1 MTPLLLIS
9 FLILLLTFPLTLCQL
24 SPLSRPNSRVSTQ
37 LSSVSSHPAKTSI
50 VRNVGSTFVPKGS
63 TPKRY
68 GGTIV
73 SPLPGI
79 APFFFKTAVEGISFS
94 TKFKLPTGTYDVE
107 LGFVQVSDC
116 QQHSRIFH
124 IYING
129 YKREESL
136 DIFKLVGCSRGLV
149 LRYNNQIV
157 DPISSD
163 GLEISFETVS
173 GVATLSF
180 IRIRNANKPCVPEV
194 SVTGPI
200 NIKQDHWAHAVPG
213 TYPQGG
219 ERSFV
224 DLRGDG
230 FYRVK
235 LDGSGS
241 HTHFVSNG
249 YTARITKYFWTRED
263 TGRVISQKPKFTY
276 DFPLG
281 TTVIRLKVIDSV
293 CSEHEDTTSVTVTG
307 RIQPGVMCYMYSDT
321 GVDLKGDTLT
331 SSRRPIMSFVSK
343 STSIRF
349 PLSSFRNKR
358 FAARCV
364 FLIKFFKTSKNTKL
378 TIDTSSS
385 GTAHL
390 YRGPDRIADSSSA
403 SADAIIHSNKGLEA
417 FEMTYRYTNLDKPP
431 TLVLKV
437 DGKLPWKVFHDYATS
452 LPIISSISPSSGSS
466 AGGTEVRITG
476 YNFFRPTHVEFGN
489 SRAFVKSDPQS
500 STEML
505 VISPKKNENAV
516 VSVRVRTIYGYD
528 SNSVSFKYGNV
539 CDDVK
544 FDTTY
549 LKNKSG
555 NKVVVN
561 QPTAVTM
568 SHEGD
573 LYVATLEGRIHKISY
588 SHETAVVHSMC
599 YSEIFKDYKWQ
610 NTAGKVAPRAFLG
623 IALNPKDRDPKPYV
637 SASTLLYFRRDK
649 PIATTN
655 PFAWSNG
662 AVERF
667 KRSSA
672 EVRRR
677 DPKQCL
683 QHDKNI
689 VQGLPVANGDH
700 VVSELLFS
708 QYGDLLIAV
717 GANTNMGLPNLKLGG
732 LWESYFS
739 GAIVIAKTSKA
750 GFQGKIP
757 YTTPT
762 NLRTAKP
769 KGEYKDVDLYAT
781 GFRNAFAMTM
791 SRSGI
796 VYAGD
801 NGPNRGFGD
810 AASSCDEYNETEAAA
825 RSFYEDVPGGGAI
838 VGSGKT
844 RYSDNRPDK
853 IVWIK
858 KGKFYG
864 QPNLQRSVLLGVNEC
879 AYIDP
884 LTNKSP
890 PPAKKAPPAN
900 YERPLTL
907 VVSPTTDIIEYGG
920 NEFCGKVRGTLLIA
934 KLKSSGTYAVG
945 LKADGGTNGQP
956 YKFSKDGGMSVVEDS
971 TGSLIFPKFVSDPTD
986 GFVVLKPRVSDR
998 GGLYISGAVPFRHG
1012 RKGGTK
1018 IHIGG
1023 RGFSESSVVTIGKNV
1038 CGRVS
1043 LTPTKIVCKIPA
1055 FTGGSVSVDLT
1066 VKSGGESATLKK
1078 AVLYMQG

>member
-1 MTPLLLIS
+1 MAHLSSPF
-9 FLILLLTFPLTLCQL
+9 FLIFLLTFSHTLCQL
-24 SPLSRPNSRVSTQ
+24 SPLVRPNSTQ
-37 LSSVSSHPAKTSI
+37 LTPVSSHRAKTSI

-63 TPKRY
+63 IPKRY
-68 GGTIV
+68 AGTIL

-94 TKFKLPTGTYDVE
+94 TKIKLPIGTYDVE

-136 DIFKLVGCSRGLV
+136 DIFKLVGCSKGLV

-157 DPISSD
+157 DPVSRD

-180 IRIRNANKPCVPEV
+180 IRIRNSDKPCVPEIP
-194 SVTGPI
+194 VTGPVK
-200 NIKQDHWAHAVPG
+200 IKHDHWAHAVPG
-213 TYPQGG
+213 TYPDGG
-219 ERSFV
+219 GRSFV
-224 DLRGDG
+224 DHRGDG
-230 FYRVK
+230 FFRVR

-241 HTHFVSNG
+241 HTHFVANG

-263 TGRVISQKPKFTY
+263 TGRVISQKPKFSY

-293 CSEHEDTTSVTVTG
+293 CSEHEDTTSITVTG
-307 RIQPGVMCYMYSDT
+307 RIQSGVICYMYSDT
-321 GVDLKGDTLT
+321 GVDLKGNTLT
-331 SSRRPIMSFVSK
+331 GSRRPIMSFISR
-343 STSIRF
+343 TTNIRF

-364 FLIKFFKTSKNTKL
+364 FLVKFFKSSEHTKL

-390 YRGPDRIADSSSA
+390 YRGPDRISDTSSA
-403 SADAIIHSNKGLEA
+403 SDDAIIHSNKGLEA
-417 FEMTYRYTNLDKPP
+417 FEMTYRYTDLDKPP
-431 TLVLKV
+431 ALVLKV
-437 DGKLPWKVFHDYATS
+437 DGKLPWKVYHDYATT
-452 LPIISSISPSSGSS
+452 LPIISSISPSSGST

-476 YNFFRPTHVEFGN
+476 YNFFRPINVEFGN
-489 SRAFVKSDPQS
+489 SRAVVKNDPQS
-500 STEML
+500 SIEML
-505 VISPKKNENAV
+505 VNSPPRNGNSV
-516 VSVRVRTIYGYD
+516 VSIRVHTIHGYY
-528 SNSVSFKYGNV
+528 SNSVRYRYGNT

-549 LKNKSG
+549 LVNRSG
-555 NKVVVN
+555 KKVVVN

-573 LYVATLEGRIHKISY
+573 LFVATLEGRIHKISY
-588 SHETAVVHSMC
+588 DHETAVVKSMC

-610 NTAGKVAPRAFLG
+610 NTEGEVAPRAFLG

-637 SASTLLYFRRDK
+637 SASTLLYFRRNK

-672 EVRRR
+672 EVRKR

-717 GANTNMGLPNLKLGG
+717 GAHTNMGLPNLKLGG

-739 GAIVIAKTSKA
+739 GAIVIAKVSRA

-762 NLRTAKP
+762 NLRTARP

-791 SRSGI
+791 SRTGI

-810 AASSCDEYNETEAAA
+810 AASSCNEYNETEAAA
-825 RSFYEDVPGGGAI
+825 RSFYENVPGGGAI
-838 VGSGKT
+838 VGSGNT
-844 RYSDNRPDK
+844 PYSDNRPDK
-853 IVWIK
+853 IVWVK

-864 QPNLQRSVLLGVNEC
+864 QPNLQRSVLLGVDQC

-907 VVSPTTDIIEYGG
+907 VRSPTTDIIEYGG
-920 NEFCGKVRGTLLIA
+920 NEFCGKARGTLIIA
-934 KLKSSGTYAVG
+934 KLKSSGTYAVS
-945 LKADGGTNGQP
+945 LRPDGRTNGEA
-956 YKFSKDGGMSVVEDS
+956 YKFNRDGGMSVVEDS
-971 TGSLIFPKFVSDPTD
+971 TGSLIFPKFVADPTD
-986 GFVVLKPRVSDR
+986 GFVVLRPHVADR
-998 GGLYISGAVPFRHG
+998 DGLYISGAVPFRHG
-1012 RKGGTK
+1012 RKGKTK

-1023 RGFSESSVVTIGKNV
+1023 RGFLESSVVKIGKNTCV
-1038 CGRVS
+1038 RVS
-1043 LTPTKIVCKIPA
+1043 LTSTKIVCQIPA
-1055 FTGGSVSVDLT
+1055 YTGGPVSVDLT
-1066 VKSGGESATLKK
+1066 VTSGGQSAVLKK
-1078 AVLYMQG
+1078 AVLYMEA